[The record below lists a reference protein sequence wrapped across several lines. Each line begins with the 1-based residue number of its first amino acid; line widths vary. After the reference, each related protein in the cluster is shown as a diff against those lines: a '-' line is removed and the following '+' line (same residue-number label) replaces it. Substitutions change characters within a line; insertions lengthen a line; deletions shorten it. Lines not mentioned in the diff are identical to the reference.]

1 MLGLYLTQNVATTL
15 GAETF
20 VRPRPQVTPT
30 ASTIRK
36 DDSMTDDNSEQLPGA
51 KSGDTV
57 KLHYTGTLD
66 DGTQFDSSAGEGTI
80 IPTLET
86 SVIGMIVGDT
96 QTVRIDTEDAYGLHH
111 EEAIQTVDR
120 SMIPEELEVALGGQL
135 QATAPDGQQL
145 LPIVTA
151 IEDDQVTL
159 DANHP
164 LAGQDLNFDIEL
176 VAIA

>member
-1 MLGLYLTQNVATTL
+1 
-15 GAETF
+15 
-20 VRPRPQVTPT
+20 
-30 ASTIRK
+30 
-36 DDSMTDDNSEQLPGA
+36 MTDDNSEQLPGA

-66 DGTQFDSSAGEGTI
+66 DGTQFDSSVGRDPLEFKIGEGTI

-86 SVIGMIVGDT
+86 SVIGMIAGDT
-96 QTVRIDTEDAYGLHH
+96 QTVRIDAEDAYGLHH
-111 EEAIQTVDR
+111 EEAIQTVER
-120 SMIPEELEVALGGQL
+120 SMIPEDVEVTLGSQL

-145 LPIVTA
+145 LLIVTV

-164 LAGQDLNFDIEL
+164 LAGQDLTFDIEL